1 MRRISIEHLQSD
13 MIVARN
19 IFNSEG
25 RILLS
30 TGVVLSAP
38 YIERLLSLG
47 IASVYIKDDIFGDI
61 DDIPE
66 VISEKT
72 RIKTINI
79 VRDNFNIMERN
90 HKLNVR
96 VIKDSVNNLIDEILF
111 SPNVL
116 VSLTDIR
123 SYDDYTFAHSVNVC
137 ILSLMTGV
145 TLNYD
150 DSKLKELGVGAL
162 LHDIGKIKL
171 DKGTLIK
178 ADDLTRDE
186 YSAVKQ
192 HAERGFEILR
202 KYDDISLLSA
212 HIAFQHHERWNGTG
226 YPRGLAGNEIHEYGR
241 IVAVADVYDAL
252 LADRPYRSSYSINQA
267 INILQRMAGTYLD
280 PRCITALIANV
291 AVYPIGSIVEL
302 NTGVVAIV
310 VDVNKEMPTRP
321 VVRVVYTRESEWL
334 EHSHEVDLS
343 KMSTIMIVKALNEKD
358 IDEFIKKR

>member
-1 MRRISIEHLQSD
+1 MRRINIENLQAD

-19 IFNSEG
+19 IFSSEG

-30 TGVVLSAP
+30 SGVVLSDP

-72 RIKTINI
+72 RIETVKI
-79 VRDNFNIMERN
+79 VKNSFNIMERN

-96 VIKDSVNNLIDEILF
+96 QIKDVVNNLINELLF
-111 SPNVL
+111 NPNVL
-116 VSLTDIR
+116 VNLTDIR

-145 TLNYD
+145 TLSYD

-171 DKGTLIK
+171 DKGTLNK

-186 YSAVKQ
+186 YYEVKQ
-192 HAERGFEILR
+192 HAENGFEILR

-226 YPRGLAGNEIHEYGR
+226 YPRGLAENDIHEYSR

-252 LADRPYRSSYSINQA
+252 LADRPYRSSYSVNQA
-267 INILQRMAGTYLD
+267 ITLLKRMAGTYLD
-280 PRCITALIANV
+280 PRCIMALIANV

-302 NTGVVAIV
+302 NSGVVGIV

-321 VVRVVYTRESEWL
+321 VVRVVYNRNSERL
-334 EHSHEVDLS
+334 NHSHEVDLS
-343 KMSTIMIVKALNEKD
+343 KMSTIIIVKALNDKD
-358 IDEFIKKR
+358 IDELTNKR

>member
-1 MRRISIEHLQSD
+1 MRRINIENLQAD

-19 IFNSEG
+19 IFSSEG

-30 TGVVLSAP
+30 SGVMLSDP

-72 RIKTINI
+72 RIETVKI
-79 VRDNFNIMERN
+79 VRNSFISMERN

-96 VIKDSVNNLIDEILF
+96 MIKDVVNNLIEELLF
-111 SPNVL
+111 NPNVL
-116 VSLTDIR
+116 VNLTDIR

-145 TLNYD
+145 TLSYD

-171 DKGTLIK
+171 DKCTLNK
-178 ADDLTRDE
+178 TDDLTREE
-186 YSAVKQ
+186 YCEVKQ
-192 HAERGFEILR
+192 HAECGFEILR

-212 HIAFQHHERWNGTG
+212 HTAFQHHERWNGTG
-226 YPRGLAGNEIHEYGR
+226 YPRGLAGNDIHEYGR

-252 LADRPYRSSYSINQA
+252 LADRPYRSSYSVNQA
-267 INILQRMAGTYLD
+267 ISILQRMAGTYLD

-302 NTGVVAIV
+302 NSGVIGIV

-321 VVRVVYTRESEWL
+321 VVRVVYNRNRERL
-334 EHSHEVDLS
+334 NNSHEVDLS
-343 KMSTIMIVKALNEKD
+343 KMSTIIITKALNDKD
-358 IDEFIKKR
+358 IDDLTKT

>member
-1 MRRISIEHLQSD
+1 MRRINIENLQAD

-19 IFNSEG
+19 IFSSEG

-30 TGVVLSAP
+30 SGVMLSAP

-61 DDIPE
+61 DHIPE

-72 RIKTINI
+72 RIDTVKI
-79 VRDNFNIMERN
+79 VRDSFNNMERN

-96 VIKDSVNNLIDEILF
+96 LIKDVVNNLVEELLF
-111 SPNVL
+111 NPNVL
-116 VSLTDIR
+116 VNLTDIR

-145 TLNYD
+145 TLSYD
-150 DSKLKELGVGAL
+150 DIKLKDLGVGAL

-171 DKGTLIK
+171 DKGTLNK
-178 ADDLTRDE
+178 ADDLTREE
-186 YSAVKQ
+186 YFEVKQ
-192 HAERGFEILR
+192 HAESGFEILR

-226 YPRGLAGNEIHEYGR
+226 YPRGLSGNDIHEYGR

-252 LADRPYRSSYSINQA
+252 LADRPYRSSYSVNQA
-267 INILQRMAGTYLD
+267 ITILQRMAGTYLD

-302 NTGVVAIV
+302 NSGVVGIV

-321 VVRVVYTRESEWL
+321 VVRVVYNSNSERL
-334 EHSHEVDLS
+334 NHPHEVDLS
-343 KMSTIMIVKALNEKD
+343 KLSTIIIVKALNDKD
-358 IDEFIKKR
+358 LDELTKKT